1 MANQLRTSGVFN
13 LGSLGGDGAA
23 IVDADFDSVVLL
35 LDGDGTNGQ
44 TTFTDLS
51 SSPHTITTNGNA
63 QVDTAVKKFGTGS
76 IEFDGT
82 GDYLTGPTSTDFAF
96 GPDDFTIE
104 SWVYFTGFD
113 VFGNSIVDTRQ
124 TGNVGILLEGS
135 AAISGQYY
143 FRAYNPT
150 SGHFITSSQALST
163 NTWYHVALVRN
174 GNNYKIFVNGVSTA
188 SVSNSVS
195 LTGQDLTIGA
205 SYDYRNTSG
214 TAQFTGYLDD
224 LRITKGVAR
233 YSSSFTPPTS
243 ALPVESDTVFLVRG
257 DNGGTDVS
265 DEGNNLSANNMST
278 VSSTVY
284 SSPQTVF
291 DFNGSTS
298 YLISSGNPYSNL
310 DDGDPWTIEFW
321 AKLDANAANTAYGM
335 FGISDHT
342 TGASGITIRYYNGWN
357 WWVDGFNN
365 QQTHQTTATTGTWY
379 HIALVYNGSGNSR
392 LFVDGVPSTNALGRT
407 CVLGTEELTLGR
419 SYEAY
424 NGEYFNGQLAD
435 VRITKGVVRYPQRL
449 PPISALP
456 TTGTVAGAT
465 RPTRKWGGLVGRSL
479 IASDALVKTGNLKL
493 SELLQATYPA
503 PGASTWDGTGAEI
516 LLVGGGGAG
525 GGRIGG
531 GGGGG
536 AMIELTNQTLTTGQS
551 YSLTVGAGGLGKV
564 NTAQPE
570 DGGDTTG
577 FTYTATG
584 GGYGGVYQYYNGNSG
599 GSGGGGAGLANQTA
613 GTTDNSAYGKNG
625 GSGYGTA
632 TNQLYCGGG
641 GGGRGSAGAAGASN
655 GVGGI
660 GGNAKQWAIDSQ
672 YHAGGGQGCP
682 NHTVTNPATSF
693 GAGAGND
700 NSSDATTRDA
710 TSHGTNGGY
719 GNGGGGYRNVSD
731 HTDAVDRGGNG
742 YQGVIKVWVPVE
754 SYTGYT
760 AGTPANVS
768 SSALTYNSTAGTLL
782 TVTGDTTLTFN

>member
-1 MANQLRTSGVFN
+1 MANQLRRSGVFN
-13 LGSLGGDGAA
+13 LGSLGGDATA

-51 SSPHTITTNGNA
+51 SSPHTIITNG
-63 QVDTAVKKFGTGS
+63 DTEVSTSVHKFGGGS
-76 IEFDGT
+76 IKFDGT
-82 GDYLTGPTSTDFAF
+82 GDYLTGQTTSTDFAF

-124 TGNVGILLEGS
+124 SNGNVGILLEAS

-150 SGHFITSSQALST
+150 SSHFITSSQALST

-174 GNNYKIFVNGVSTA
+174 GNNYQIFVDGVSTA

-195 LTGQDLTIGA
+195 LTGEDLTIGA
-205 SYDYRNTSG
+205 SYDYRNNSG

-479 IASDALVKTGNLKL
+479 IV
-493 SELLQATYPA
+493 SELPHSPNAAIFRGTTNQGSQALSINGTAPTFSGSDRSRYHTPLYTGYYSYSPATAATSWTAFYDWEMNATNYPYLA
-503 PGASTWDGTGAEI
+503 SYGTTAGAVRRFYTQGTDIRVYRGGGSTFPIMLSGLTDGQRYRAAFRWDGTNLKSYLVSGTAEI
-516 LLVGGGGAG
+516 TALPTASATTTEDFDLDGNTHS
-525 GGRIGG
+525 IG
-531 GGGGG
+531 
-536 AMIELTNQTLTTGQS
+536 
-551 YSLTVGAGGLGKV
+551 V
-564 NTAQPE
+564 
-570 DGGDTTG
+570 
-577 FTYTATG
+577 
-584 GGYGGVYQYYNGNSG
+584 
-599 GSGGGGAGLANQTA
+599 
-613 GTTDNSAYGKNG
+613 NSANNVPAEDL
-625 GSGYGTA
+625 GSP
-632 TNQLYCGGG
+632 LY
-641 GGGRGSAGAAGASN
+641 AYAFYN
-655 GVGGI
+655 
-660 GGNAKQWAIDSQ
+660 
-672 YHAGGGQGCP
+672 
-682 NHTVTNPATSF
+682 
-693 GAGAGND
+693 
-700 NSSDATTRDA
+700 
-710 TSHGTNGGY
+710 
-719 GNGGGGYRNVSD
+719 
-731 HTDAVDRGGNG
+731 
-742 YQGVIKVWVPVE
+742 
-754 SYTGYT
+754 
-760 AGTPANVS
+760 
-768 SSALTYNSTAGTLL
+768 SALTDAQM
-782 TVTGDTTLTFN
+782 VDVFNVLNGHVI

>member
-1 MANQLRTSGVFN
+1 MANELRTSGVFN

-23 IVDADFDSVVLL
+23 SGDADFGSVTLL
-35 LDGDGTNGQ
+35 LDGTSTTDKSSANTGLTNNGVAVNQNSQSHPYASGALLFDGSD
-44 TTFTDLS
+44 DL
-51 SSPHTITTNGNA
+51 TITTENDNLYL
-63 QVDTAVKKFGTGS
+63 GT
-76 IEFDGT
+76 
-82 GDYLTGPTSTDFAF
+82 
-96 GPDDFTIE
+96 DDWTIE
-104 SWVYFTGFD
+104 GWFRTTNLSTSRTILEYRTSGGDNGAGKMYIGVTSNSATTG
-113 VFGNSIVDTRQ
+113 Q
-124 TGNVGILLEGS
+124 VGIYENTVYQAQS
-135 AAISGQYY
+135 ATGAI
-143 FRAYNPT
+143 T
-150 SGHFITSSQALST
+150 T
-163 NTWYHVALVRN
+163 NTWYHLAFVRN
-174 GNNYKIFVNGVSTA
+174 GGTVS
-188 SVSNSVS
+188 VFIDGS
-195 LTGQDLTIGA
+195 LADSGSLSSSTVDILRPTSRPIIG
-205 SYDYRNTSG
+205 G
-214 TAQFTGYLDD
+214 FTGGGYNWIGEWADF
-224 LRITKGVAR
+224 RITKGVVR

-465 RPTRKWGGLVGRSL
+465 RPTRKWGGLVGRS
-479 IASDALVKTGNLKL
+479 I
-493 SELLQATYPA
+493 LLP
-503 PGASTWDGTGAEI
+503 PGITGAEI

-531 GGGGG
+531 GGGAG

-564 NTAQPE
+564 DGALPD

-584 GGYGGVYQYYNGNSG
+584 GGHGGNYQFYPGNSG
-599 GSGGGGAGLANQTA
+599 GSGGGGAGIVLN
-613 GTTDNSAYGKNG
+613 NNELG
-625 GSGYGTA
+625 GSADNASYGNDGGDGVSGSRYSA
-632 TNQLYCGGG
+632 GG
-641 GGGRGSAGAAGASN
+641 GGGRSGAGANGNGST

-660 GGNAKQWAIDSQ
+660 GGTAKQWAVDSQ
-672 YHAGGGQGCP
+672 YHSGGGQGAP
-682 NHTVTNPATSF
+682 HHLTTNPATSF

-700 NSSDATTRDA
+700 NGSNATTRDA

-719 GNGGGGYRNVSD
+719 GNGGGGYRNVANGTTS
-731 HTDAVDRGGNG
+731 VDRGGNG
-742 YQGVIKVWVPVE
+742 YQGVIKVWVPID
-754 SYTGYT
+754 GYT
-760 AGTPANVS
+760 DYVAGTPANVS
-768 SSALTYNSTAGTLL
+768 SSALTYNSTVGTLL